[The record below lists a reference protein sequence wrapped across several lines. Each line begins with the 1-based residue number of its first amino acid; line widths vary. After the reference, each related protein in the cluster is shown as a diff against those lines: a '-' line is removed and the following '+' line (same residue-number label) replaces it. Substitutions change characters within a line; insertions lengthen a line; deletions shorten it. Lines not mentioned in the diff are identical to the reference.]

1 MGIDINKLVESLDEN
16 TLKALQDALNAQT
29 ANKAEEQPPKE
40 DEKKEDKELSQEEME
55 KALKDK
61 GMVSKSRK
69 VKPNI
74 YHVTITVDEWEKSDD
89 DSAWINKREVY
100 TDKYQLR
107 ESSILSIHINEDK
120 MLEGLEGDDLTAM
133 NEFIDD
139 IYDRQLIKIKSDN
152 LIGTFTW
159 LSDVKPAYDI
169 SVIIQELP
177 FLDCPASSLGL

>member
-1 MGIDINKLVESLDEN
+1 MVTSN
-16 TLKALQDALNAQT
+16 
-29 ANKAEEQPPKE
+29 
-40 DEKKEDKELSQEEME
+40 EKKEDKELSQEEME

-74 YHVTITVDEWEKSDD
+74 YHITITVKKKKKSDD
-89 DSAWINKREVY
+89 DDNVWVNKREVY

-107 ESSILSIHINEDK
+107 ESSILSIHIDEDK
-120 MLEGLEGDDLTAM
+120 MLEGLEGDELTAM

-159 LSDVKPAYDI
+159 LSDVKPAYDV
-169 SVIIQELP
+169 SVIVQELP
-177 FLDCPASSLGL
+177 FPDCPASSLGLQ

>member
-29 ANKAEEQPPKE
+29 ANKTEEQSSKE
-40 DEKKEDKELSQEEME
+40 EEKKDEELSQDKLEE
-55 KALKDK
+55 ALKDK

-74 YHVTITVDEWEKSDD
+74 YHVTIAVDEWEKSDD
-89 DSAWINKREVY
+89 GGAWINKREVY

-107 ESSILSIHINEDK
+107 ESSILSIHIDEDK
-120 MLEGLEGDDLTAM
+120 MLEGLEGDELTAM

-159 LSDVKPAYDI
+159 LSDVKPAYDV
-169 SVIIQELP
+169 SVIVQELP
-177 FLDCPASSLGL
+177 FPDCPASSLGL

>member
-74 YHVTITVDEWEKSDD
+74 YHITI
-89 DSAWINKREVY
+89 I
-100 TDKYQLR
+100 
-107 ESSILSIHINEDK
+107 
-120 MLEGLEGDDLTAM
+120 
-133 NEFIDD
+133 F
-139 IYDRQLIKIKSDN
+139 
-152 LIGTFTW
+152 
-159 LSDVKPAYDI
+159 
-169 SVIIQELP
+169 
-177 FLDCPASSLGL
+177 

>member
-29 ANKAEEQPPKE
+29 NKSEEEQSKE
-40 DEKKEDKELSQEEME
+40 EEKKENELSQDKLEE
-55 KALKDK
+55 ALKDK

-74 YHVTITVDEWEKSDD
+74 YHVTITVDEWEKVDNV
-89 DSAWINKREVY
+89 WVNKREVY

-107 ESSILSIHINEDK
+107 ESGILSICVDEEK
-120 MLEGLEGDDLTAM
+120 MLEGLEGEEKATM
-133 NEFIDD
+133 NHFIDE
-139 IYDRQLIKIKSDN
+139 IYNKQLIKIKSDN